1 MCPIT
6 MTPLQVGAPAKAG
19 TVAPLDVTVPAQAT
33 TLGPEKT
40 SFFQALAIQTKISK
54 GTIEI
59 LNDVKLI
66 KLGDK
71 VGASEATLLQML
83 GITPFSY
90 GLVIEKGLLFGFV
103 YDLAFS
109 LYLFTQ
115 CMTMAPCLT

>member
-1 MCPIT
+1 MGMVFTKCDLTEVRQII
-6 MTPLQVGAPAKAG
+6 QENKVGAPAKAG
-19 TVAPLDVTVPAQAT
+19 TIAPLDVTVPAQST

-59 LNDVKLI
+59 LSDVKLI
-66 KLGDK
+66 KCGDK

-90 GLVIEKGLLFGFV
+90 GLVIEQGSYGF
-103 YDLAFS
+103 F
-109 LYLFTQ
+109 
-115 CMTMAPCLT
+115 P